1 MELTLNSLKEHRQ
14 EFLNAGYKLPEFDIV
29 TTSPTGPGAF
39 EGEEELFPT
48 SWREYDGE

>member
-1 MELTLNSLKEHRQ
+1 MNTNIKTPFELARVEI
-14 EFLNAGYKLPEFDIV
+14 YKLPEFDIV